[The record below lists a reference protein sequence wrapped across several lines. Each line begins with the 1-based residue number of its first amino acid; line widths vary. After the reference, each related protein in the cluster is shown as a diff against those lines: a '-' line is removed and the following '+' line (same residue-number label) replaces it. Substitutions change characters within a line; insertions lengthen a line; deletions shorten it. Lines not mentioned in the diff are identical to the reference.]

1 MTEWKMEGNQLVFG
15 ERKLPVLGS
24 YDVVV
29 AGGGMAGC
37 GAALGAAKTG
47 ARVLLIETTSALGG
61 LATMGLVN
69 IPLDFVSGVGAELFA
84 RLKAI
89 DGLRGRNSD
98 PEKHKLVFDRMMHDA
113 GVETLLVT
121 PVIDTIV
128 DRDTVKGVVVY
139 TKTGLQAVMGA
150 RFVDATGD
158 SDLVFLAGGE
168 TMTGRAEDGLS
179 MACSLEFTMG
189 GVDFNAY
196 ADCDIRLNDPKWVKL
211 IAEAVAD
218 GRLPYEID
226 NHLNWMTHLPGRP
239 EDCGKDEVSICMAHS
254 RYCRP
259 TDNRDLT
266 RMYVEGREQCAM
278 LAQFIRENVPGFE
291 SAYLSSTGSLLGVRE
306 SRRIVGEYVFT
317 GSDIA
322 YARRQPDVV
331 AISQHGFDLHGFTAP
346 GNLKWF
352 RGQLPDGRDAY
363 IANRAGWGTQLPP
376 DDGLP
381 RVNMV
386 ELVPDGEFFY
396 DIPYRSLVPIR
407 LENVLAA
414 GRNLSADIPGQ
425 SGTRLVMCCISMGEA
440 AGTAA
445 ALSLSANV
453 PPRKLDVDTLQRTL
467 DDHGCNIGQSFRDVP
482 ALGGHPKSRFTDKFR
497 HVNG

>member
-150 RFVDATGD
+150 RFVDSTGD

-168 TMTGRAEDGLS
+168 TMTGRTEDGLS

-189 GVDFNAY
+189 GVDFNA
-196 ADCDIRLNDPKWVKL
+196 
-211 IAEAVAD
+211 
-218 GRLPYEID
+218 
-226 NHLNWMTHLPGRP
+226 
-239 EDCGKDEVSICMAHS
+239 
-254 RYCRP
+254 
-259 TDNRDLT
+259 
-266 RMYVEGREQCAM
+266 
-278 LAQFIRENVPGFE
+278 
-291 SAYLSSTGSLLGVRE
+291 
-306 SRRIVGEYVFT
+306 
-317 GSDIA
+317 
-322 YARRQPDVV
+322 
-331 AISQHGFDLHGFTAP
+331 
-346 GNLKWF
+346 
-352 RGQLPDGRDAY
+352 
-363 IANRAGWGTQLPP
+363 
-376 DDGLP
+376 
-381 RVNMV
+381 
-386 ELVPDGEFFY
+386 
-396 DIPYRSLVPIR
+396 
-407 LENVLAA
+407 
-414 GRNLSADIPGQ
+414 
-425 SGTRLVMCCISMGEA
+425 
-440 AGTAA
+440 
-445 ALSLSANV
+445 
-453 PPRKLDVDTLQRTL
+453 
-467 DDHGCNIGQSFRDVP
+467 
-482 ALGGHPKSRFTDKFR
+482 
-497 HVNG
+497 

>member
-1 MTEWKMEGNQLVFG
+1 M
-15 ERKLPVLGS
+15 
-24 YDVVV
+24 
-29 AGGGMAGC
+29 
-37 GAALGAAKTG
+37 
-47 ARVLLIETTSALGG
+47 
-61 LATMGLVN
+61 
-69 IPLDFVSGVGAELFA
+69 
-84 RLKAI
+84 
-89 DGLRGRNSD
+89 
-98 PEKHKLVFDRMMHDA
+98 
-113 GVETLLVT
+113 
-121 PVIDTIV
+121 
-128 DRDTVKGVVVY
+128 
-139 TKTGLQAVMGA
+139 
-150 RFVDATGD
+150 
-158 SDLVFLAGGE
+158 
-168 TMTGRAEDGLS
+168 
-179 MACSLEFTMG
+179 
-189 GVDFNAY
+189 
-196 ADCDIRLNDPKWVKL
+196 
-211 IAEAVAD
+211 
-218 GRLPYEID
+218 
-226 NHLNWMTHLPGRP
+226 
-239 EDCGKDEVSICMAHS
+239 
-254 RYCRP
+254 
-259 TDNRDLT
+259 
-266 RMYVEGREQCAM
+266 
-278 LAQFIRENVPGFE
+278 
-291 SAYLSSTGSLLGVRE
+291 
-306 SRRIVGEYVFT
+306 
-317 GSDIA
+317 
-322 YARRQPDVV
+322 V

-497 HVNG
+497 HMNG